1 MVQVKSTLKKGETM
15 KKVKISDSELKI
27 MEVLWNNSSL
37 FSADIVKALN
47 DTNWDPKT
55 IHTFL
60 RRLVSKGLVKAKK
73 KGAFYEYSPLINR
86 DEYIIKESK
95 SFLDKV
101 FNGSLSNMVYKFVN
115 EGELS
120 PEEIKKLRVVL
131 DSIENYTTHSSDVSH
146 ENSNK
151 DALDKN

>member
-1 MVQVKSTLKKGETM
+1 
-15 KKVKISDSELKI
+15 
-27 MEVLWNNSSL
+27 
-37 FSADIVKALN
+37 
-47 DTNWDPKT
+47 
-55 IHTFL
+55 
-60 RRLVSKGLVKAKK
+60 
-73 KGAFYEYSPLINR
+73 
-86 DEYIIKESK
+86 
-95 SFLDKV
+95 
-101 FNGSLSNMVYKFVN
+101 MVYKFVN